1 MKRNLYKQASP
12 ERELVIRLPPPET
25 VRKKDSEKQ
34 RKTQAKRMGKWR
46 KGKETERERENSS
59 EKQMKTEAKRMGTQ
73 GKGKETE
80 RARENTSEKQRK
92 MQAKRIEK

>member
-1 MKRNLYKQASP
+1 
-12 ERELVIRLPPPET
+12 
-25 VRKKDSEKQ
+25 
-34 RKTQAKRMGKWR
+34 MGKFR
-46 KGKETERERENSS
+46 KGKETKRERENSS